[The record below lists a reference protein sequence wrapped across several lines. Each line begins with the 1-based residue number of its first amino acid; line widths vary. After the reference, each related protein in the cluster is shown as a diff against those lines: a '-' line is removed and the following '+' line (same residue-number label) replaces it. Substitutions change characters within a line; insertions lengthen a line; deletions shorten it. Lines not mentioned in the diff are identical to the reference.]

1 MPFVHCAC
9 FVITSKV
16 FLQFVWTSFAG
27 LILHVDC
34 FIYGCHYSGILVPG
48 GFGIRGTEGKLQAI
62 SWARTK
68 KKPFLGK
75 IVRVRNYCV
84 LEVYSKLIDSINNT
98 PPPPNPKTTNTHQ
111 GRILSQGSKCT
122 VVNICL
128 VNNAQGHSHILHLLY
143 KEGRKRLSQL
153 QKFYLLYSHFMW
165 RVVASHCN

>member
-84 LEVYSKLIDSINNT
+84 LELYSKLIDSINT
-98 PPPPNPKTTNTHQ
+98 PPPDPPKILKQQTHT
-111 GRILSQGSKCT
+111 REGSYLRE
-122 VVNICL
+122 VSV
-128 VNNAQGHSHILHLLY
+128 LL
-143 KEGRKRLSQL
+143 
-153 QKFYLLYSHFMW
+153 
-165 RVVASHCN
+165 